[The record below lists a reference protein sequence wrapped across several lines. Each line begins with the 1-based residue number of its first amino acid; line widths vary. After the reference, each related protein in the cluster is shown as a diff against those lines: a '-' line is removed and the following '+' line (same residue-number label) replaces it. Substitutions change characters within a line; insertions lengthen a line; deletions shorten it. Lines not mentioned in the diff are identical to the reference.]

1 MWLIKKINE
10 EFESEIIQVDCI
22 KEYVQSNIELFKQG
36 WRFYVNDKDVTE
48 DAWALADNKN
58 LTMMR
63 PAQTGVELI
72 VGAVV
77 AAVVGAVAVI
87 ALTPKVDAPSTS
99 NRSQESATNSLG
111 ARTNEFNIG
120 GRIDDIWG
128 RVNNHVPRLLQ
139 LPHFR
144 FVDNVETENFALY
157 ISQGKVAIDNVR
169 DGATEFESLPNGQFN
184 AWWPGG
190 NPNNGASPD
199 ITIGNSINRPLV
211 NVTQSRELQP
221 AELLPPNDL
230 YVGGPPVWS
239 VTSNGT
245 SGTIT
250 ATNYAALDI
259 DLRDHFTVG
268 DSAELSD
275 CLVLVST
282 YTKRLYRYGPEVGGR
297 PTVEHQDFQ
306 MFSSTDDIDGSYQV
320 TAVTESSVQL
330 DISGEGWGSY
340 SDKLMVASSYIL
352 SYNDGGGDSTEDSEI
367 NDETWYVDVTGDV
380 LSNIV
385 SVIGSSSRNPIVGQA
400 FNSSI
405 GPIKVKDLTDTISL
419 NFVADSG
426 FYKYINNTETEI
438 NAELEVRIQQTD
450 SDGNETGFETIVNVP
465 FSTNASSK
473 TRQSAKT
480 VDIAN
485 PYDYGVVYCRRKTIR
500 DKNDNVQNVD
510 KVFWRDLYF
519 YDDIGTQDYG
529 NVTVA
534 QVIIPSSIA
543 AQGVKERQVNMDV
556 TRYIEPYIGD
566 GNFGSEAPVETV
578 AEVVTALSLDPING
592 RLTLDEIDADLF
604 LDVQS
609 QLIEYYG
616 NSDIV
621 KVGYDLDSTK
631 LRFQEIFSLFWD
643 AVRCNAY
650 SQGAVY
656 RVYPNIAR
664 TAPSK
669 QFTHRNKIIGTDTK
683 ERLYDVEY
691 DGVELTYRSNDTGQ
705 FETVI
710 KHVDGSQSTNRLKI
724 ELSGATQEVQAETR
738 ASYELNKIKYQKY
751 NFTFEA
757 DGISRLTV
765 PGERVTNVDQT
776 RIVKR
781 ENNTN
786 VYNIYDGLVVS
797 IDGLIC
803 ELSQPV
809 TFEDG
814 ETHSIRFTN
823 KKGELL
829 EAIGC
834 TAGSTAYHVVLE
846 STPSESI
853 YTGYKLEKT
862 NFTFAPDKERDG
874 MDVLVLGTKAKQ
886 SKGLKTRQLTCINY
900 SDLYYQGDVI

>member
-1 MWLIKKINE
+1 MWLIKKIDEDFNE
-10 EFESEIIQVDCI
+10 ELIHVNCI
-22 KEYVQSNIELFKQG
+22 KTYVQLNLELFKQG

-48 DAWALADNKN
+48 DAWALADNRE

-63 PAQTGVELI
+63 PAQTGIELI
-72 VGAVV
+72 IGAVV

-87 ALTPKVDAPSTS
+87 ALTPKPEAPATS
-99 NRSQESATNSLG
+99 NRTQESATNSLG

-139 LPHFR
+139 VPHFR

-169 DGATEFESLPNGQFN
+169 DGQTEFSSLPNGQFN

-190 NPNNGASPD
+190 NPNSGASPD
-199 ITIGNSINRPLV
+199 FTIGGDINRPLQ
-211 NVTQSRELQP
+211 NITQSRELQS

-230 YVGGPPVWS
+230 YVGGTPIWTVE
-239 VTSNGT
+239 SNGVT
-245 SGTIT
+245 AALTLTNADELGVDLQDQFTIGSDATLFQTTALISTIT
-250 ATNYAALDI
+250 DTFYTG
-259 DLRDHFTVG
+259 TVG
-268 DSAELSD
+268 SPQSRDFELFSNVQSLD
-275 CLVLVST
+275 GTYEVL
-282 YTKRLYRYGPEVGGR
+282 
-297 PTVEHQDFQ
+297 TVNVD
-306 MFSSTDDIDGSYQV
+306 QV
-320 TAVTESSVQL
+320 LIRVQ
-330 DISGEGWGSY
+330 GEGWQTFGPSSLLETIY
-340 SDKLMVASSYIL
+340 TIEYQTGGASST
-352 SYNDGGGDSTEDSEI
+352 NDQVI
-367 NDETWYVDVTGDV
+367 NDNTWYKDDLLTDLITVTNTEV
-380 LSNIV
+380 KVPNI
-385 SVIGSSSRNPIVGQA
+385 GQA
-400 FNSSI
+400 FDSAI
-405 GPIKVKDLTDTISL
+405 GPIKVKDLSDVISL

-426 FYKYINNTETEI
+426 FYKYIDNTETSIDSNIEI
-438 NAELEVRIQQTD
+438 RILQTD
-450 SDGNETGFETIVNVP
+450 SQGNETGFETVQNVT

-473 TRQSAKT
+473 TRQSAIT
-480 VDIAN
+480 VDINN
-485 PYDYGVVYCRRKTIR
+485 PYDYGVIFCRRTTDR
-500 DKNDNVQNVD
+500 DKDDNVQNVD

-519 YDDIGTQDYG
+519 YENIGTQDYG

-543 AQGVKERQVNMDV
+543 AQGVKERQINLDA
-556 TRYIEPYIGD
+556 TRYITPYIGN
-566 GNFGSEAPVETV
+566 GNFGVEAPVETV
-578 AEVVTALSLDPING
+578 AEVVTALSLDPLNG

-609 QLIEYYG
+609 QLISYYG
-616 NSDIV
+616 DADIV
-621 KVGYDLDSTK
+621 KVGYDIDSTK
-631 LRFQEIFSLFWD
+631 LRFQETFSLFWD

-664 TAPSK
+664 TTPSK

-691 DGVELTYRSNDTGQ
+691 DGVELTYRSNATGQ

-710 KHVDGSQSTNRLKI
+710 KHVNGTDSVNRLKV
-724 ELSGATQEVQAETR
+724 ELSGATQAIQAETR
-738 ASYELNKIKYQKY
+738 ANYELNKIKYQKY

-757 DGISRLTV
+757 DGIARLTV

-786 VYNIYDGLVVS
+786 VYNIYDGLIVS

-834 TAGSTAYHVVLE
+834 SKGSTDYHVVLE
-846 STPSESI
+846 STPSESV
-853 YTGYKLEKT
+853 YTGWKLEKT

-874 MDVLVLGTKAKQ
+874 MDILILGTKAKQ
-886 SKGLKTRQLTCINY
+886 SKGLKTRQLTAINY
-900 SDLYYQGDVI
+900 SPLYYQND

>member
-1 MWLIKKINE
+1 MWLIKKIDENFNE
-10 EFESEIIQVDCI
+10 ELIEVPCI
-22 KEYVQSNIELFKQG
+22 KEYVHSNIELFKQG

-48 DAWALADNKN
+48 DAWALSDNRN

-63 PAQTGVELI
+63 PAQGVI
-72 VGAVV
+72 SIIIGAVV

-87 ALTPKVDAPSTS
+87 ALTSKPEAPVTS

-139 LPHFR
+139 VPHFR

-157 ISQGKVAIDNVR
+157 ISQGKVAMENVR
-169 DGATEFESLPNGQFN
+169 DGDTDFSSLPNGQFN

-190 NPNNGASPD
+190 NPNNGANPD
-199 ITIGNSINRPLV
+199 LVIGTAINRPLV
-211 NVTQSRELQP
+211 NVTQSRELQS

-230 YVGGPPVWS
+230 YVGGTPIWR
-239 VTSNGT
+239 VTSNG
-245 SGTIT
+245 SVGTIT
-250 ATNYAALDI
+250 LSNPDEIET
-259 DLRDHFTVG
+259 DLTEHFTVG
-268 DSAELSD
+268 SDAVLFDCTVLYNTIATDLYYDNGDSVTAQSFELFGGLDGIDGTYEITGVTSTSITLD
-275 CLVLVST
+275 VSGQLWGT
-282 YTKRLYRYGPEVGGR
+282 YTDKPLITKFYV
-297 PTVEHQDFQ
+297 FQ
-306 MFSSTDDIDGSYQV
+306 RQ
-320 TAVTESSVQL
+320 
-330 DISGEGWGSY
+330 SG
-340 SDKLMVASSYIL
+340 LASI
-352 SYNDGGGDSTEDSEI
+352 TEDSQI
-367 NDETWYVDVTGDV
+367 NDRTWYADSGLTDLITITSTETKVP
-380 LSNIV
+380 NI
-385 SVIGSSSRNPIVGQA
+385 GQA
-400 FNSSI
+400 FDSAI
-405 GPIKVKDLTDTISL
+405 GPIKVKDFSDTISL
-419 NFVADSG
+419 NFVADNG
-426 FYKYINNTETEI
+426 FYKYVDNTETNI
-438 NAELEVRIQQTD
+438 NAEIEVRILQTD
-450 SDGNETGFETIVNVP
+450 SLGNITGFETIQDIP

-473 TRQSAKT
+473 TRQSAIT
-480 VDIAN
+480 VDINN
-485 PYDYGVVYCRRKTIR
+485 PYDYGIIFCRRTTNR
-500 DKNDNVQNVD
+500 DKSDNVQNVD

-519 YDDIGTQDYG
+519 YDNIGNQDYG

-534 QVIIPSSIA
+534 QVVIPSSIA
-543 AQGVKERQVNMDV
+543 AQGVKERQVNLDC
-556 TRYIEPYIGD
+556 TRYIQPYIGS
-566 GNFGSEAPVETV
+566 GNFGPEAPVETV
-578 AEVVTALSLDPING
+578 AEVVTALSLDPLNG

-609 QLIEYYG
+609 QLINYYG
-616 NSDIV
+616 NADMV
-621 KVGYDLDSTK
+621 KVGYDIDSTK
-631 LRFQEIFSLFWD
+631 LRFQETFSLFWD

-664 TAPSK
+664 NTPSK

-683 ERLYDVEY
+683 ERLYDVEN
-691 DGVELTYRSNDTGQ
+691 DGVELTYRSNATGQ

-710 KHVDGSQSTNRLKI
+710 KHVNGSESVNRLKI
-724 ELSGATQEVQAETR
+724 ELSGATQEIQAETR
-738 ASYELNKIKYQKY
+738 ANYELNKLKYQKY
-751 NFTFEA
+751 NFSFEA

-797 IDGLIC
+797 IDGLIA

-823 KKGELL
+823 SKGELL

-834 TAGSTAYHVVLE
+834 SKGATAYHVVLE
-846 STPSESI
+846 STPSESL
-853 YTGYKLEKT
+853 YTGYKMEKT

-874 MDVLVLGTKAKQ
+874 MDILILGTKSKQ
-886 SKGLKTRQLTCINY
+886 SKGLKTRQLTAINY
-900 SDLYYQGDVI
+900 SPLYYQND

>member
-10 EFESEIIQVDCI
+10 EFESEIIKVDCI

-48 DAWALADNKN
+48 DPWALADNKN

-72 VGAVV
+72 IGAVV

-199 ITIGNSINRPLV
+199 ITIGNNINRPLV
-211 NVTQSRELQP
+211 NVTQSRELQS

-230 YVGGPPVWS
+230 YVGGTPIWR

-245 SGTIT
+245 TGTLTLSNPDDVDTNLTEHFSVGSNAVLFECTVLYNTVTTQLYYDDSGTGEPQSFE
-250 ATNYAALDI
+250 L
-259 DLRDHFTVG
+259 FGGV
-268 DSAELSD
+268 DS
-275 CLVLVST
+275 
-282 YTKRLYRYGPEVGGR
+282 
-297 PTVEHQDFQ
+297 
-306 MFSSTDDIDGSYQV
+306 IDGTYELTGV
-320 TAVTESSVQL
+320 SSDSITL
-330 DISGEGWGSY
+330 DISGSGWQSY
-340 SDKLMVASSYIL
+340 TDKPLLETFYEFQRQSGFSS
-352 SYNDGGGDSTEDSEI
+352 STEDSQI
-367 NDETWYVDVTGDV
+367 NDRDWFADVDLTDPITVTGSETKV
-380 LSNIV
+380 PNI
-385 SVIGSSSRNPIVGQA
+385 GQA
-400 FNSSI
+400 FDSAI
-405 GPIKVKDLTDTISL
+405 GPIKIKEFADTVSF
-419 NFVADSG
+419 NFVADNG
-426 FYKYINNTETEI
+426 FYKYIKNTETEI
-438 NAELEVRIQQTD
+438 NAELEIRIQQTD
-450 SDGNETGFETIVNVP
+450 SDGDVTGFETIINVP

-500 DKNDNVQNVD
+500 DKDDDVQNVD

-556 TRYIEPYIGD
+556 TRYIEPYIG
-566 GNFGSEAPVETV
+566 GGSFGPEAPVETV

-616 NSDIV
+616 NADIV

-664 TAPSK
+664 TTPSK

-691 DGVELTYRSNDTGQ
+691 DGVELTYRSNATGQ

-781 ENNTN
+781 EDNTN

-846 STPSESI
+846 STPSESV

>member
-1 MWLIKKINE
+1 MWLIKKIDEDFNE
-10 EFESEIIQVDCI
+10 ELIEVKCI
-22 KEYVQSNIELFKQG
+22 KSYVQCNLELFKQG

-48 DAWALADNKN
+48 DAWALADNRE

-72 VGAVV
+72 IGAVV

-87 ALTPKVDAPSTS
+87 ALTPKPEAPATS
-99 NRSQESATNSLG
+99 NRTQESATNSLG

-139 LPHFR
+139 VPHFR

-169 DGATEFESLPNGQFN
+169 DGQTEFSSLPNGQFN

-199 ITIGNSINRPLV
+199 LTIGSAINRTLV
-211 NVTQSRELQP
+211 NVTQSRELQS

-230 YVGGPPVWS
+230 YVGGTPIWR

-245 SGTIT
+245 VGTIT
-250 ATNYAALDI
+250 LSNPDEVETDLTEHFSVGSDAVLFECTVLYNTIATNLYYDNGGTGTPQSF
-259 DLRDHFTVG
+259 DLF
-268 DSAELSD
+268 
-275 CLVLVST
+275 
-282 YTKRLYRYGPEVGGR
+282 GG
-297 PTVEHQDFQ
+297 VNA
-306 MFSSTDDIDGSYQV
+306 IDGTYEI
-320 TAVTESSVQL
+320 TGVTESSVTL
-330 DISGEGWGSY
+330 DVSGKGWQSY
-340 SDKLMVASSYIL
+340 TDKPLLTDFYEFQRQSGFSS
-352 SYNDGGGDSTEDSEI
+352 STEDSQI
-367 NDETWYVDVTGDV
+367 NNGQWYADELLTDPITVTSAETKV
-380 LSNIV
+380 PNI
-385 SVIGSSSRNPIVGQA
+385 GQA
-400 FNSSI
+400 FNSAI
-405 GPIKVKDLTDTISL
+405 GPIKIKDFSDTISF
-419 NFVADSG
+419 NFVADNG
-426 FYKYINNTETEI
+426 FYKYVKNTETEI
-438 NAELEVRIQQTD
+438 DATIEVRILQTD
-450 SDGNETGFETIVNVP
+450 SSGNVTGLETIMDVP
-465 FSTNASSK
+465 FSTNTSSK
-473 TRQSAKT
+473 TRQSAIT
-480 VDIAN
+480 FDIAN
-485 PYDYGVVYCRRKTIR
+485 PYDYGVVYCRRTTNR
-500 DKNDNVQNVD
+500 DKDDDVQNVD

-519 YDDIGTQDYG
+519 YDEIGTQDYG

-534 QVIIPSSIA
+534 QVVIPSSIA

-556 TRYIEPYIGD
+556 TRYIEPYIGN
-566 GNFGSEAPVETV
+566 GSFGPESPVETV
-578 AEVVTALSLDPING
+578 AEVVTALSLDQLNG

-609 QLIEYYG
+609 QLISYYG
-616 NSDIV
+616 DAGIV
-621 KVGYDLDSTK
+621 KVGYDIDSTK

-664 TAPSK
+664 TTPSK

-691 DGVELTYRSNDTGQ
+691 DGVELTYRSNATGQ

-710 KHVDGSQSTNRLKI
+710 KHVNGVDSVNRLKV
-724 ELSGATQEVQAETR
+724 ELSGATQAIQAETR
-738 ASYELNKIKYQKY
+738 ANYELNKIKYQKY

-757 DGISRLTV
+757 DGIARLTV

-834 TAGSTAYHVVLE
+834 SKGATDYHVILE
-846 STPSESI
+846 STPSESV
-853 YTGYKLEKT
+853 YTGWKLEKT

-874 MDVLVLGTKAKQ
+874 MDILILGTKAKQ
-886 SKGLKTRQLTCINY
+886 SKGLKTRQLTAINY
-900 SDLYYQGDVI
+900 SPLYYQGDVI

>member
-1 MWLIKKINE
+1 MWLIKKIDEDFNE
-10 EFESEIIQVDCI
+10 ELIHVDCI
-22 KEYVQSNIELFKQG
+22 KTYVQLNLELFKQG

-48 DAWALADNKN
+48 DAWALADNRE

-63 PAQTGVELI
+63 PAQTGIELI
-72 VGAVV
+72 IGAVV

-87 ALTPKVDAPSTS
+87 ALTPKPEAPATS
-99 NRSQESATNSLG
+99 NRTQESATNSLG

-139 LPHFR
+139 VPHFR

-169 DGATEFESLPNGQFN
+169 DGQTEFSSLPNGQFN

-190 NPNNGASPD
+190 NPNSGASPNF
-199 ITIGNSINRPLV
+199 TIGGNINRPLQ
-211 NVTQSRELQP
+211 NITQSRELQS

-230 YVGGPPVWS
+230 YVGGTPIWTVE
-239 VTSNGT
+239 SNGVT
-245 SGTIT
+245 
-250 ATNYAALDI
+250 AALTLENYQELGV
-259 DLRDHFTVG
+259 DLNDQFTIGSDATLFQTTALISTLTTTFYTGSQGSAQPRDFELFSNVQSLDGTYEVLTVNV
-268 DSAELSD
+268 DQ
-275 CLVLVST
+275 VLIRVQGQGWQTFGPSSLLET
-282 YTKRLYRYGPEVGGR
+282 VYTIEYQTGGA
-297 PTVEHQDFQ
+297 
-306 MFSSTDDIDGSYQV
+306 SSTKDP
-320 TAVTESSVQL
+320 A
-330 DISGEGWGSY
+330 
-340 SDKLMVASSYIL
+340 
-352 SYNDGGGDSTEDSEI
+352 I
-367 NDETWYVDVTGDV
+367 NDNTWYKDDQLTDLITVTNTEV
-380 LSNIV
+380 KVPNI
-385 SVIGSSSRNPIVGQA
+385 GQA
-400 FNSSI
+400 FDSAI
-405 GPIKVKDLTDTISL
+405 GPIKVKDLSDVISL

-426 FYKYINNTETEI
+426 FYKYIDNTETSINSNIEI
-438 NAELEVRIQQTD
+438 RILQTD
-450 SDGNETGFETIVNVP
+450 SQGNETGFETVRNVT

-473 TRQSAKT
+473 TRQSAIT
-480 VDIAN
+480 VDINN
-485 PYDYGVVYCRRKTIR
+485 PYDYGVIFCRRTTNR
-500 DKNDNVQNVD
+500 DKADNVQNVD

-519 YDDIGTQDYG
+519 YENIGTQDYG

-534 QVIIPSSIA
+534 QVVIPSSIA
-543 AQGVKERQVNMDV
+543 AQGVKERQINLDA
-556 TRYIEPYIGD
+556 TRYITPYIGN
-566 GNFGSEAPVETV
+566 GNFGAEAPVETV
-578 AEVVTALSLDPING
+578 AEVVTALSLDPLNG

-609 QLIEYYG
+609 QLVSYYG
-616 NSDIV
+616 DSNIV
-621 KVGYDLDSTK
+621 KVGYDIDSTK

-664 TAPSK
+664 TTPSK

-683 ERLYDVEY
+683 ERLYDIEY
-691 DGVELTYRSNDTGQ
+691 DGVELTYRSNATGQ

-710 KHVDGSQSTNRLKI
+710 KHVNGTDSVNRLKV

-738 ASYELNKIKYQKY
+738 ANYELNKIKYQKY

-834 TAGSTAYHVVLE
+834 SKGATGYHVVLE
-846 STPSESI
+846 STPSESV
-853 YTGYKLEKT
+853 YTGWKLEKT

-874 MDVLVLGTKAKQ
+874 MDILILGTKAKQ
-886 SKGLKTRQLTCINY
+886 SKGLKTRQLTAINY
-900 SDLYYQGDVI
+900 SPLYYQND

>member
-1 MWLIKKINE
+1 MWLIKKIDEDFNE
-10 EFESEIIQVDCI
+10 ELIHVDCI
-22 KEYVQSNIELFKQG
+22 KTYVQLNLDLFKQG

-48 DAWALADNKN
+48 DAWALADNRE

-63 PAQTGVELI
+63 PAQTGIELI
-72 VGAVV
+72 IGAVV

-87 ALTPKVDAPSTS
+87 ALTPKPEAPATS
-99 NRSQESATNSLG
+99 NRTQESATNSLG

-139 LPHFR
+139 VPHFR

-169 DGATEFESLPNGQFN
+169 DGQTEFRSLPNGQFN

-190 NPNNGASPD
+190 NPNSGASPD
-199 ITIGNSINRPLV
+199 FTIGGDINRPLQ
-211 NVTQSRELQP
+211 NITQSRELQS

-230 YVGGPPVWS
+230 YVGGTPIWTVE
-239 VTSNGT
+239 SNGVT
-245 SGTIT
+245 
-250 ATNYAALDI
+250 AALTLTNADELGV
-259 DLRDHFTVG
+259 DLQDQFTIG
-268 DSAELSD
+268 SD
-275 CLVLVST
+275 ATLFQTTALIST
-282 YTKRLYRYGPEVGGR
+282 LTTQFYYDNGGSG
-297 PTVEHQDFQ
+297 VAQDFEL
-306 MFSSTDDIDGSYQV
+306 FSNVQSLDGSYEVLTVNVDQV
-320 TAVTESSVQL
+320 LIRVQGQGWQTFGPSSLLETIYTIEYQT
-330 DISGEGWGSY
+330 GG
-340 SDKLMVASSYIL
+340 ASST
-352 SYNDGGGDSTEDSEI
+352 NDTAI
-367 NDETWYVDVTGDV
+367 NNNTWYKDSLLTDLITVTNTEV
-380 LSNIV
+380 KVPNI
-385 SVIGSSSRNPIVGQA
+385 GQA
-400 FNSSI
+400 FDSAI
-405 GPIKVKDLTDTISL
+405 GPIKVKDLSDVISL

-426 FYKYINNTETEI
+426 FYKYIDNTETSIDSNIEI
-438 NAELEVRIQQTD
+438 RILQTD
-450 SDGNETGFETIVNVP
+450 SQGNETGFETVQNVT

-473 TRQSAKT
+473 TRQSAIT
-480 VDIAN
+480 VDINN
-485 PYDYGVVYCRRKTIR
+485 PYDYGVIFCRRTTDR
-500 DKNDNVQNVD
+500 DKDDNVQNVD

-519 YDDIGTQDYG
+519 YENIGTQDYG

-543 AQGVKERQVNMDV
+543 AQGVKERQINLDA
-556 TRYIEPYIGD
+556 TRYITPYIGN

-578 AEVVTALSLDPING
+578 AEVVTALSLDPLNG

-609 QLIEYYG
+609 QLISYYG
-616 NSDIV
+616 DSNIV
-621 KVGYDLDSTK
+621 KVGYDIDSTK

-664 TAPSK
+664 STPSK

-691 DGVELTYRSNDTGQ
+691 DGVELTYRSNATGQ

-710 KHVDGSQSTNRLKI
+710 KHVNGSDSVNRLKV
-724 ELSGATQEVQAETR
+724 ELSGATQAIQAETR
-738 ASYELNKIKYQKY
+738 ANYELNKIKYQKY

-797 IDGLIC
+797 IGGLIC

-823 KKGELL
+823 KKGDLL

-834 TAGSTAYHVVLE
+834 SKGATDYHVILE
-846 STPSESI
+846 STPSESV

-874 MDVLVLGTKAKQ
+874 MDILILGTKAKQ
-886 SKGLKTRQLTCINY
+886 SKGLKTRQLTAINY
-900 SDLYYQGDVI
+900 SPLYYQND

>member
-1 MWLIKKINE
+1 MWLIKKIDEDFNE
-10 EFESEIIQVDCI
+10 ELIQVYCI
-22 KEYVQSNIELFKQG
+22 KTYVQLNLELFKQG
-36 WRFYVNDKDVTE
+36 WRFYVNDKDITE
-48 DAWALADNKN
+48 DAWALADNRE

-72 VGAVV
+72 IGAVV
-77 AAVVGAVAVI
+77 AAVVGAVAVV
-87 ALTPKVDAPSTS
+87 ALTPKPEAPATS
-99 NRSQESATNSLG
+99 NRTQESATNSLG

-139 LPHFR
+139 VPHFR

-157 ISQGKVAIDNVR
+157 VSQGKVAIDNVR
-169 DGATEFESLPNGQFN
+169 DGQTEFSSLPNGKFN

-190 NPNNGASPD
+190 NPNSGASPD
-199 ITIGNSINRPLV
+199 YVIGGNINRPLQ
-211 NVTQSRELQP
+211 NVSQSRELQS

-230 YVGGPPVWS
+230 YVGGTPEWTVE
-239 VTSNGT
+239 SNGT
-245 SGTIT
+245 TAVLTLKNYQELGVDLNDQFTIGSD
-250 ATNYAALDI
+250 AALFDAQVV
-259 DLRDHFTVG
+259 T
-268 DSAELSD
+268 
-275 CLVLVST
+275 ST
-282 YTKRLYRYGPEVGGR
+282 QIQTLYRPISTG
-297 PTVEHQDFQ
+297 
-306 MFSSTDDIDGSYQV
+306 FSSKDFEVMAPGSRLTLDGLYEVLTVNADQV
-320 TAVTESSVQL
+320 LINVQNDNWQTFTEL
-330 DISGEGWGSY
+330 PFLKKYYDFNY
-340 SDKLMVASSYIL
+340 ST
-352 SYNDGGGDSTEDSEI
+352 GGGDKTEDSEI
-367 NDETWYVDVTGDV
+367 NDFSWFKDEQLTDQVTV
-380 LSNIV
+380 A
-385 SVIGSSSRNPIVGQA
+385 GSITLRPNVGQA
-400 FNSSI
+400 FDSAI
-405 GPIKVKDLTDTISL
+405 GPVKVKDSIDTISF
-419 NFVADSG
+419 NFVADNG
-426 FYKYINNTETEI
+426 FYKYVNNTEETI
-438 NAELEVRIQQTD
+438 NANIEITILETD
-450 SDGNETGFETIVNVP
+450 SNGNDTGNRTVQNVA
-465 FSTNASSK
+465 FSTNTSSK
-473 TRQSAKT
+473 TRQSAIT
-480 VDIAN
+480 VDISN
-485 PYDYGVVYCRRKTIR
+485 PYQYGVVFCRRTTDR
-500 DKNDNVQNVD
+500 DKSDNVQNVD

-519 YDDIGTQDYG
+519 YENIGTQDYG

-543 AQGVKERQVNMDV
+543 AQGVKERQINLDA
-556 TRYIEPYIGD
+556 TRYITPYIGS
-566 GNFGSEAPVETV
+566 GNFGAEAPVETV
-578 AEVVTALSLDPING
+578 AEVVTALSLDPLNG

-609 QLIEYYG
+609 QLISYYG
-616 NSDIV
+616 DSNIV
-621 KVGYDLDSTK
+621 KVGYDIDSTK

-664 TAPSK
+664 TTPSK

-691 DGVELTYRSNDTGQ
+691 DGVELTYRSNATGQ

-710 KHVDGSQSTNRLKI
+710 KHVNGTESVNRLKA
-724 ELSGATQEVQAETR
+724 ELSGSTQEIQAETR
-738 ASYELNKIKYQKY
+738 ANYELNKIKYQKY

-757 DGISRLTV
+757 DGIARLTV

-834 TAGSTAYHVVLE
+834 SKGATDYHVFLE
-846 STPSESI
+846 STPSESV

-874 MDVLVLGTKAKQ
+874 MDILILGTKAKQ
-886 SKGLKTRQLTCINY
+886 SKGLKTRQLTAINY
-900 SDLYYQGDVI
+900 SPLYYQND

>member
-1 MWLIKKINE
+1 MWLIKKIDEDFNE
-10 EFESEIIQVDCI
+10 ELIQVDCI
-22 KEYVQSNIELFKQG
+22 KSYVQCNLELFKQG

-48 DAWALADNKN
+48 DAWALADNRE

-72 VGAVV
+72 IGAVV
-77 AAVVGAVAVI
+77 AAVVGAVAVV
-87 ALTPKVDAPSTS
+87 ALTPKPEAPATS
-99 NRSQESATNSLG
+99 NRTQESATNSLG

-139 LPHFR
+139 VPHFR
-144 FVDNVETENFALY
+144 FVDNVETENFAVY

-169 DGATEFESLPNGQFN
+169 DGQTEFSSLPNGQFN

-190 NPNNGASPD
+190 NPNSGASPD
-199 ITIGNSINRPLV
+199 FTIGSAINRPLV
-211 NVTQSRELQP
+211 NVTQSRELQS

-230 YVGGPPVWS
+230 YVGGTPVWR
-239 VTSNGT
+239 VTSNG
-245 SGTIT
+245 SIGTIT
-250 ATNYAALDI
+250 LSNPDEVETDLTEHFSVGSNAVLFECTVLYSTIATN
-259 DLRDHFTVG
+259 
-268 DSAELSD
+268 
-275 CLVLVST
+275 
-282 YTKRLYRYGPEVGGR
+282 LYYDDGGTGT
-297 PTVEHQDFQ
+297 PQSFNLFGGVDA
-306 MFSSTDDIDGSYQV
+306 IDGTYEI
-320 TAVTESSVQL
+320 TGVTESSVTL
-330 DISGEGWGSY
+330 DVSGQSWQSY
-340 SDKLMVASSYIL
+340 TDKPLLTTFYEFQRQSGFSS
-352 SYNDGGGDSTEDSEI
+352 STEDSQI
-367 NDETWYVDVTGDV
+367 NDNNWYADVDLTDPITVTSAETKVP
-380 LSNIV
+380 NI
-385 SVIGSSSRNPIVGQA
+385 GQA
-400 FNSSI
+400 FNSAI
-405 GPIKVKDLTDTISL
+405 GPIKIKDFSDTISF
-419 NFVADSG
+419 NFVADNG
-426 FYKYINNTETEI
+426 FYKYVKNTETEI
-438 NAELEVRIQQTD
+438 DAKIEVRILQTD
-450 SDGNETGFETIVNVP
+450 SDGNVTGFETIIDVP

-485 PYDYGVVYCRRKTIR
+485 PYDYGVIYCRRKTIR
-500 DKNDNVQNVD
+500 DKNDNVQNID

-534 QVIIPSSIA
+534 QVVIPSSIA

-556 TRYIEPYIGD
+556 TRYIEPYIGN
-566 GNFGSEAPVETV
+566 GSFGPESPVETV
-578 AEVVTALSLDPING
+578 AEVVTALSLDPLNG

-609 QLIEYYG
+609 QLISYYG
-616 NSDIV
+616 DADIV
-621 KVGYDLDSTK
+621 KVGYDIDSTK

-664 TAPSK
+664 TSPSK

-683 ERLYDVEY
+683 ERLYDIEY
-691 DGVELTYRSNDTGQ
+691 DGVELTYRSNATGQ

-834 TAGSTAYHVVLE
+834 TAGSTTYHVVLE
-846 STPSESI
+846 STPSESV